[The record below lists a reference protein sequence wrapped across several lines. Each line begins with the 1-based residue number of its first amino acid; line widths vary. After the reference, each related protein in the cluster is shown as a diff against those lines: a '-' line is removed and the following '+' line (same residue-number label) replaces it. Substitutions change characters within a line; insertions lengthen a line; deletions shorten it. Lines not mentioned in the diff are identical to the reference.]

1 MMRLLHLLN
10 RDSREF
16 TNVAQAASENEV
28 GVFGEDSDEGEAE
41 ERDMTTGAFHFTTEI
56 SAEAISDNCTSPLDN
71 IHFEEPHVI
80 GTLVPLGLVCLV
92 VILGNMMVIFA
103 VFNTHKLRGATYL
116 FIVSL
121 ACADLV
127 SPKSRSG
134 VKLNRSGSQ
143 QLISHP
149 YQIERKERSSK
160 NFEKNRFENFAIT
173 RKVFSP
179 SFVSPIRNFC
189 MKTEK
194 PSILLL

>member
-1 MMRLLHLLN
+1 MRLLHLLN

-16 TNVAQAASENEV
+16 TNVAQATSENEV
-28 GVFGEDSDEGEAE
+28 GVFGVDTDEGEIEAE
-41 ERDMTTGAFHFTTEI
+41 ETDMTTGAFHFTTEI

-71 IHFEEPHVI
+71 IHLEEPHVI

-127 SPKSRSG
+127 SPTQG
-134 VKLNRSGSQ
+134 QGQ
-143 QLISHP
+143 
-149 YQIERKERSSK
+149 
-160 NFEKNRFENFAIT
+160 T
-173 RKVFSP
+173 
-179 SFVSPIRNFC
+179 C
-189 MKTEK
+189 
-194 PSILLL
+194 